1 MLGFGLLQFWSD
13 ASWVHASAIVSWC
26 PRGLFQGEGVF
37 VLCAAGGIRC
47 LRQCICSLLL
57 NLQRVTPWYL
67 LWCRCHRYCK
77 LQHCLHCQ
85 LSLFCH
91 TELAMLTMQVPSEL
105 TLPFK
110 MCLKKNRN
118 PQLFVL
124 ICLLLWWKQEFSSRK
139 QTQNCC
145 SRIQRPMVCA
155 HIIIFT
161 FLNVDFP
168 LK

>member
-77 LQHCLHCQ
+77 LQHCRHCQ

-91 TELAMLTMQVPSEL
+91 TGLAMLTTQVPSEL
-105 TLPFK
+105 TLPSK
-110 MCLKKNRN
+110 KCLKKNRN

-124 ICLLLWWKQEFSSRK
+124 ITHVHLLLWWKQEFSSRR
-139 QTQNCC
+139 QTPNCC
-145 SRIQRPMVCA
+145 SIIQRPMAFNGCVCA
-155 HIIIFT
+155 
-161 FLNVDFP
+161 
-168 LK
+168 